1 MKIFL
6 RSIETGTIIATIF
19 GGVKEVV
26 RGNLCLIRSDLDGY
40 VVLEII
46 SPIRYSHHVI
56 HYIHCLFTLVSDQVA
71 KWFEINIKNVRKL
84 LCSFP
89 SLLNFKSRYV
99 C

>member
-6 RSIETGTIIATIF
+6 RLIETGTIIATIF

-89 SLLNFKSRYV
+89 SLLNFKS
-99 C
+99 